1 MFAVICKKRKMC
13 FYVLAKSKISAG
25 VIFIYCF
32 FCFVSFLLRL
42 ASCVLADFILM
53 IRNLIE
59 LLINLCKS
67 TPKQVIDPVN
77 SIFLV
82 CVFLQ

>member
-1 MFAVICKKRKMC
+1 MC

-42 ASCVLADFILM
+42 ASCVLADLILM
-53 IRNLIE
+53 IRNFIE

-67 TPKQVIDPVN
+67 TPKQVIDLVN